1 MWIGVAWWKISIW
14 LMGIAGVACLVG
26 SFFIVDEGQAPLLL
40 TRRSA
45 GGRGD
50 QLPDLPATKPI
61 LDTADEMRVRAGMPN
76 TFSGS
81 MQYAQQQM
89 AQAGQAMAAMNQ
101 TLGTQGTVVN
111 GVEGS
116 AVIKSSQDTGQQ
128 QNLNPVYQLDLVVT
142 VPGEQAYELTTHSE
156 VNTLAVAKCVPGPRC
171 P

>member
-1 MWIGVAWWKISIW
+1 
-14 LMGIAGVACLVG
+14 
-26 SFFIVDEGQAPLLL
+26 
-40 TRRSA
+40 
-45 GGRGD
+45 
-50 QLPDLPATKPI
+50 
-61 LDTADEMRVRAGMPN
+61 
-76 TFSGS
+76 

-156 VNTLAVAKCVPGPRC
+156 VNTMAVGNPRAQVPVKVDPSNPSSVVVEWMKVVGS
-171 P
+171 